1 MFSIHVAV
9 EWKPNTIRKHS
20 YANLISR
27 NTNTKISHKYTFTQ
41 IIQFS
46 TILKRKPKL
55 RKYKQ

>member
-27 NTNTKISHKYTFTQ
+27 NTNKNITQ
-41 IIQFS
+41 IHLHTNQPIFNHFKKK
-46 TILKRKPKL
+46 TKA
-55 RKYKQ
+55 YKI